1 MEQNKNAGDSNHIT
15 REYFDSLL
23 IEMRHIDA
31 VSPCTKLT
39 LFGETFSTPIM
50 TAAFSHLSQ
59 FGVHPDGMVE
69 MAKGAKA
76 ANAVNFA
83 GMGSDEE
90 LTRMTATG
98 AKTIKIIKPEVD
110 NDIIFKNIAHAEACG
125 CLAVGIDV
133 DHAYNNRGEQ
143 DVIDGMPMT
152 GKSLAEIKQFVSSTK
167 LPFVIKGVLSVQDAM
182 KCMEAG
188 VQGIVVSHHS
198 GLMQYATPPL
208 MMLPQIAKAVNGKMQ
223 IFVDCG
229 VNSAYDAFKAI
240 ALGANAVSLGRI
252 ILPALKE
259 GGAKGIE
266 DAFNNMTAELAGI
279 MSKTCAPN
287 LAAIESS
294 LIHKR

>member
-1 MEQNKNAGDSNHIT
+1 MEQNKKTGDSNHIT

-31 VSPCTKLT
+31 VTPCTKFT

-59 FGVHPDGMVE
+59 FGVHEDGMVE
-69 MAKGAKA
+69 MARGAKA

-110 NDIIFKNIAHAEACG
+110 NDIIFRNIAHAEACG

-152 GKSLAEIKQFVSSTK
+152 GKSLAEIKEFVNSTK
-167 LPFVIKGVLSVQDAM
+167 LPFVIKGVLSVQDAV

-198 GLMQYATPPL
+198 GIIQYATPPL
-208 MMLPQIAKAVNGKMQ
+208 MMLPQIAKVVDGKMQ

-229 VNSAYDAFKAI
+229 VSSAYDAFKAI
-240 ALGANAVSLGRI
+240 ALGANAVSLGRS
-252 ILPALKE
+252 ILPTLKE
-259 GGAKGIE
+259 GGASAVT

-287 LAAIESS
+287 LASIESS